1 MRSRLIVISGPSGVG
16 KSSLIARL
24 LYELPFLRLAV
35 SATTRPKRPGEVEG
49 QDYYFI
55 DDKKF
60 DDLLSEDAFVEWAY
74 VHGNR
79 NGTLKSE
86 VKKAFT
92 NGESLIL
99 DIDTQGAR
107 AVEKLYGSQA
117 VLIFIEPPSLEELEK
132 RLQARGTETPEV
144 QALRLKNAQKE
155 IEESTFYEYFVVNGD
170 FQTTYLDLLAIITKE
185 TEI

>member
-24 LYELPFLRLAV
+24 LYDLPFLRLAV

-86 VKKAFT
+86 VKKAFAK
-92 NGESLIL
+92 G
-99 DIDTQGAR
+99 
-107 AVEKLYGSQA
+107 
-117 VLIFIEPPSLEELEK
+117 
-132 RLQARGTETPEV
+132 
-144 QALRLKNAQKE
+144 
-155 IEESTFYEYFVVNGD
+155 
-170 FQTTYLDLLAIITKE
+170 
-185 TEI
+185 